1 LSKRSE
7 QIQVFDCFAFERA
20 MVRATFG
27 GTFPMKTKLLM
38 MTTAALLASAL
49 TAAGQITQPGQERD
63 RGAQTERAQPG
74 KSEPGR
80 NAQSNQGARDQNRP
94 AQGTA
99 QGKSPVTSG
108 QAPDQQRQGQSQQ
121 QQRTQGQ
128 AAPREQERQQGQ
140 NQQRPQDRQQGQ
152 AQQRERTQG
161 QAPREQERQQ
171 GQNQQRPQDRQQG
184 QAQQR
189 ERTQG
194 QAPREQ
200 ERQGQTQERG
210 NVQQGAREGE
220 RGGNASVS
228 LTTEQRTR
236 IRDTVLK
243 ERDAPRVGHVDFSIR
258 EGTVIPRTVH
268 VVEIPRV
275 ILDIHPQWRGYKYF
289 IVNDELVIVEPD
301 TLRIVAV
308 LPV

>member
-161 QAPREQERQQ
+161 QAPR
-171 GQNQQRPQDRQQG
+171 D
-184 QAQQR
+184 
-189 ERTQG
+189 
-194 QAPREQ
+194 Q